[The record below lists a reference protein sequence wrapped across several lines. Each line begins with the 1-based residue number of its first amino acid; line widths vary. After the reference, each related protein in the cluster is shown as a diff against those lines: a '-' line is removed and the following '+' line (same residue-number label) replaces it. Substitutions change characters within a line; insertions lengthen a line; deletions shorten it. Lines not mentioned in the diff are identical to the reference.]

1 MNARRTAAVSRRID
15 APVPVVW
22 SLLTD
27 LDTWSRWTPLT
38 RAGGGITSSWRPL
51 RYGRR
56 PLRVRVSSPDAP
68 FWVRVHVSAPA
79 GRFSHLADVTLTP
92 LPDGGTHLAWRATLT
107 GGLADLTGRRRA
119 RLSRAVTRLAG
130 HLAAY
135 AEDPP
140 TTRLS
145 HADSAA
151 AVAAARTSRSE
162 PAAQGVET
170 LAA

>member
-1 MNARRTAAVSRRID
+1 MNVRRTAAVSRHID

-27 LDTWSRWTPLT
+27 LDSWPRWTPLT
-38 RAGGGITSSWRPL
+38 RAGCGIASSWRPL

-119 RLSRAVTRLAG
+119 RLARAVTRLAG
-130 HLAAY
+130 QLAAY

-145 HADSAA
+145 YADSVAA
-151 AVAAARTSRSE
+151 APAARTSPSE
-162 PAAQGVET
+162 LAGQVVT